1 MYLSSQVS
9 EIQNLLTT
17 NIGRRIF
24 QNLYVSKDEAITGKI
39 AKEQVYDPT
48 NIRLDNVSNGG
59 YVGSGGNTQQ

>member
-1 MYLSSQVS
+1 MFSFCLVRGIL
-9 EIQNLLTT
+9 EV
-17 NIGRRIF
+17 NIFFSGRRIF

-59 YVGSGGNTQQ
+59 YAGTGGNT

>member
-1 MYLSSQVS
+1 MFSFCPVS
-9 EIQNLLTT
+9 EILET
-17 NIGRRIF
+17 NIFFKGRRIF

-59 YVGSGGNTQQ
+59 YAGTGGNT

>member
-1 MYLSSQVS
+1 MFSFYPVS
-9 EIQNLLTT
+9 EISETD
-17 NIGRRIF
+17 IFFKGRRIF

-59 YVGSGGNTQQ
+59 YAGTGGNT